1 MDGFVDRLK
10 SAVAVSE
17 AFYTQIARHPKAT
30 VERIPNGTNLTRVVI
45 KGVDPLAIR
54 KRLTAQGVYLP
65 NPAAGGVFTL
75 GVNETWN
82 RTTAAD
88 LGRQVTDALGG

>member
-1 MDGFVDRLK
+1 M
-10 SAVAVSE
+10 
-17 AFYTQIARHPKAT
+17 
-30 VERIPNGTNLTRVVI
+30 I

-54 KRLTAQGVYLP
+54 KRLTAQGVFLP

-88 LGRQVTDALGG
+88 LARQVTDALGG